1 MAPSDVFNRG
11 ENRLSVI
18 LQTLEPSLRHGDY
31 VFCTFPAANYGD
43 YSEMEPI
50 ASCWER
56 EGLTLVVPR
65 DAADKHGFRYATA
78 YRAVSFGVHS
88 SLDSVGLTAVVT
100 QRLAAAG
107 ISVNVIAGYFH
118 DHLFVPS
125 DVAEKALEE
134 LHKLSLSAGP

>member
-1 MAPSDVFNRG
+1 MSPTDFSDRG
-11 ENRLSVI
+11 ENNLSVI
-18 LQTLEPSLRHGDY
+18 LQSLDPALRHGEY
-31 VFCTFPAANYGD
+31 VFCTLPGAAYGD
-43 YSEMEPI
+43 HADMEPI

-65 DAADKHGFRYATA
+65 QAADAKGLRYAST

-100 QRLAAAG
+100 ERLAAKG

-118 DHLFVPS
+118 DHLFVPTS
-125 DVAEKALEE
+125 SAEAALAA
-134 LHKLSLSAGP
+134 LHELSATGA

>member
-1 MAPSDVFNRG
+1 MSPTDFTDRG
-11 ENRLSVI
+11 ENSLSVI
-18 LQTLEPSLRHGDY
+18 LQSLDPALRHGEY
-31 VFCTFPAANYGD
+31 VFCTFPDASYGD
-43 YSEMEPI
+43 HADMEPI

-65 DAADKHGFRYATA
+65 DAADAKEIRYAST

-100 QRLAAAG
+100 QRLAAKG

-118 DHLFVPS
+118 DHLFVPTQS
-125 DVAEKALEE
+125 ADAALAA
-134 LHKLSLSAGP
+134 LHELSATGA